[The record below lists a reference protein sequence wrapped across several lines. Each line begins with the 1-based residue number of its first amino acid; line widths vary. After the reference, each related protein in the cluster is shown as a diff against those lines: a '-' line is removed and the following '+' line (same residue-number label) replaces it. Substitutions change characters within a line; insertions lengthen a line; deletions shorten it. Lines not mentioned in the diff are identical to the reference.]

1 MFVDKNVFL
10 AKCFSD
16 ESLYLKRYKH
26 QAAVAVCST
35 TLVTKNM
42 SKRDFYEVLGV
53 SRDASERDI
62 KKAYKRLAMKFHPDR
77 NQGDESAAD
86 KFKEVKEAY
95 EILTDP
101 QKKAA
106 YDQYGHAAFEQGGMG
121 GGGFG
126 GGGADFGDIFGDV
139 FGDIFGG
146 GRRGGGHARAQRGA
160 DLRYNMELTLE
171 EAVRGVSKEIE
182 VPTLVHCDSC
192 DGSGAKKGTSAETC
206 GTCHGHGQV
215 QMRQGFFAVQQ
226 TCPTCHGKGKII
238 KDPCN
243 VCHGQGRKQKT
254 KTLNVKIPAGVDTGD
269 RIRLSGEGEAGE
281 MGAPAGDLYVQVH
294 VKDHH
299 IFERDGNNLYCEVP
313 VSFAMAA
320 LGGEVEVP
328 TLDGRVNL
336 KVPSETQTG
345 RMFRMRG
352 KGVKGVRGGGIG
364 DLIVKLVVETPVN
377 LSSRQK
383 DLLKEFEESCGGE
396 AATKHKPK
404 SEGFFN
410 GVKKFFDDLTS

>member
-1 MFVDKNVFL
+1 
-10 AKCFSD
+10 
-16 ESLYLKRYKH
+16 
-26 QAAVAVCST
+26 
-35 TLVTKNM
+35 M

-86 KFKEVKEAY
+86 KFKEVKVAY

-121 GGGFG
+121 GGGGFG
-126 GGGADFGDIFGDV
+126 GGQGDFGDIFGGV

-146 GRRGGGHARAQRGA
+146 GRRGGGQQRAQRGS

-182 VPTLVHCDSC
+182 VPTLVECDTC
-192 DGSGAKKGTSAETC
+192 DGSGAKKGSSAQTC

-226 TCPTCHGKGKII
+226 TCPTCNGKGKII

-243 VCHGQGRKQKT
+243 SCHGQGRKQKT

-281 MGAPAGDLYVQVH
+281 QGAPAGDLYVQVH
-294 VKDHH
+294 VKEHN

-313 VSFAMAA
+313 VSFSMAA

-336 KVPSETQTG
+336 KVPEETQTG

-352 KGVKGVRGGGIG
+352 KGVKGVRGGGVG
-364 DLIVKLVVETPVN
+364 DLIVKLVVETPVK

-383 DLLKEFEESCGGE
+383 ELLREFEETCGGE
-396 AATKHKPK
+396 AASKHKPK
-404 SEGFFN
+404 SEGFFS
-410 GVKKFFDDLTS
+410 GVKNFFDDLTK